1 MRKFVLSCIAVVCS
15 VLMVLSAGAASAERR
30 VALVIG
36 NSQYKN
42 PQLVLFNPKNDA
54 EDVAAVLRTLGFEV
68 ILKVDSDKRDFD
80 LAMAQFARLATA
92 ADAALFYYA
101 GHALQYQGR
110 NYLMP
115 TDAELED
122 EISLRYQMVWLDDI
136 RAALER
142 ANGVRIMILDAC
154 RNNPIVDGLKRK
166 ITGVTRDVGTAV
178 RGLAPFDKAQ
188 GILVAYATASDE
200 VAADGAGRNSPF
212 TAAFL
217 KHLQEPGL
225 EIATMFR
232 RVAADV
238 NEETN
243 GRQRPELYISLVNE
257 FFLNQNDRP
266 VWERIKDSA
275 DPAAFR
281 DFADRFPSSP
291 RASDAKYRLQM
302 IERLIHERQLEQERM
317 EREAAQ
323 RRQEEERA
331 RLAAIEAERME
342 REAAQRRQEEEKR
355 ARLAAIERERLER
368 EAAQRRQEE
377 ERAMLG
383 AIERER
389 LEREAAQR
397 RQEEERARL
406 AAIERERLER
416 EAAQRRQE
424 EERARLAAIQRE
436 RLEREAAQRRQDEE
450 QRAKLAAIERER
462 SEREAARQSTQGSQN
477 GDQQARAGAEGQKQL
492 GAAPAPPPVPQRTIS
507 QPTPVMQAEACKRDE
522 ERLARLRVSP
532 VYDEVLRLERELG
545 CERLR
550 PQLLRLRESISAASE
565 RGERQGA
572 RQSAQRSQDEGQRTK
587 AEAERQKQLDVAL
600 APPPTIPQPAPM
612 MPAQDCK
619 RDEERLARVRASRAY
634 DELIRFEREL
644 GCERLRPQLLRL
656 RESISAD
663 GEREGAQQPR
673 TEHQRPKANAE
684 PQRQERGVLVQV
696 PPLSVPLA
704 QICKRDQER
713 LEQLRAS
720 QMLDEVIRFER
731 ELGCEKL
738 RPQVVRLRE
747 SLGAN

>member
-188 GILVAYATASDE
+188 GILLAYATASDE
-200 VAADGAGRNSPF
+200 VAAAGAGRNSPF

-232 RVAADV
+232 RVAAHV

-331 RLAAIEAERME
+331 MLAAIEAERME
-342 REAAQRRQEEEKR
+342 REAAQRRHEEEER
-355 ARLAAIERERLER
+355 AMLAAIERERLER
-368 EAAQRRQEE
+368 D
-377 ERAMLG
+377 
-383 AIERER
+383 
-389 LEREAAQR
+389 AAQR

-406 AAIERERLER
+406 AAIE
-416 EAAQRRQE
+416 
-424 EERARLAAIQRE
+424 RE

-696 PPLSVPLA
+696 PPLSVPL
-704 QICKRDQER
+704 
-713 LEQLRAS
+713 
-720 QMLDEVIRFER
+720 
-731 ELGCEKL
+731 
-738 RPQVVRLRE
+738 
-747 SLGAN
+747 